1 MYKIPAFLLLVSAT
15 LMLTGCQGQTHHHY
29 QQTLAAK
36 PAKASD
42 VLVTSLGKVPGYYIA
57 KTDGVDCRW
66 LSFDDN
72 HNYAKAFKNAMA
84 GLQKDA
90 LQDGD
95 NVVLH
100 FRVSNG
106 TWEAQGSAWRV
117 LMTQMCGDDAL
128 AVRD

>member
-1 MYKIPAFLLLVSAT
+1 
-15 LMLTGCQGQTHHHY
+15 MLAGCKPGVTRHY
-29 QQTLAAK
+29 LQEVPAK

-42 VLVTSLGKVPGYYIA
+42 VLLTSLSHVPGYYIR
-57 KTDGVDCRW
+57 TTGGVDCRW

-72 HNYAKAFKNAMA
+72 QNYQKLFSGAMA

-90 LQDGD
+90 LKGGY
-95 NVVLH
+95 NAVVN

-117 LMTQMCGDDAL
+117 LMTQLCGDDVEVA
-128 AVRD
+128 RK